1 MLRQVM
7 SADTAKLP
15 VYIGVPLPDAGYAL
29 IRISKVI
36 DEPVKEGDPQVSAR
50 RSSSAA
56 RSTKPTSR
64 ACAPKPTSRSPEPRS
79 EVTTLRCGS
88 RDSGDD
94 VAEARVN
101 AENLAGHRGRQ
112 IG

>member
-50 RSSSAA
+50 AA
-56 RSTKPTSR
+56 QLFGGAQYEAYIASLR
-64 ACAPKPTSRSPEPRS
+64 AQA
-79 EVTTLRCGS
+79 
-88 RDSGDD
+88 D
-94 VAEARVN
+94 VEINQKNLEAK
-101 AENLAGHRGRQ
+101 
-112 IG
+112 